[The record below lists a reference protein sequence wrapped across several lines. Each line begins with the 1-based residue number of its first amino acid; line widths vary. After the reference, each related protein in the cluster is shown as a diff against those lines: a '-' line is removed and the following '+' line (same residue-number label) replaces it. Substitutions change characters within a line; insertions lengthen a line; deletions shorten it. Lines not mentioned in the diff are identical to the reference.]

1 MKSINFIS
9 GLPRSGS
16 TLLAG
21 ILRQNPEIHAGMT
34 SPVHQIVSTAMRAMS
49 GENEAAVFIN
59 EQGRHDILRGIF
71 VSYYGSWNRANI
83 FDTSRAWTTKMNL
96 LADLFIDARVICC
109 VRNPAWIIDSFER
122 AVQANKLMPSKMF
135 QNNPTMNVYQRTNQ
149 LTGPEGIIGAAYN
162 NLREAFFGP
171 HSERLMLIDYETLC
185 RSPDFVVSSIYSFC
199 GIEPITAIGERH
211 DFKNVEYSA
220 NEFDDRL
227 GLPGL
232 HSVSGPV
239 RPFELRIPVIPPD
252 IFEAHKDNSFWL
264 DNQTRARSNA
274 IVL

>member
-34 SPVHQIVSTAMRAMS
+34 SPLYGVVAGAMRNMS
-49 GENEAAVFIN
+49 GENEASIFFN
-59 EQGRHDILRGIF
+59 EQSRRDILRGIF

-83 FDTSRAWTTKMNL
+83 FDTSRAWTTKCAML
-96 LADLFIDARVICC
+96 FDLFPDARIICC

-122 AVQANKLMPSKMF
+122 AVQSNKFMPSKMF
-135 QNNPTMNVYQRTNQ
+135 GNNASMNVYTRTNQ
-149 LTGPEGIIGAAYN
+149 LTEPAGIIGAAYN

-171 HSERLMLIDYETLC
+171 HSDKLMLIDYETLC
-185 RSPDFVVSSIYSFC
+185 RSPLFVVQSIYGFC
-199 GIEPITAIGERH
+199 GIECNANDTHR
-211 DFKNVEYSA
+211 FNNVEYSA
-220 NEFDDRL
+220 PEFDDRL

-232 HSVSGPV
+232 HTVTGAV
-239 RPFELRIPVIPPD
+239 KPFELRLPVIPPD
-252 IFEAHKDNSFWL
+252 IFEAHRDNSFWL
-264 DNQTRARSNA
+264 QDQARARSNA

>member
-34 SPVHQIVSTAMRAMS
+34 SPLHHIVSAAMRSMS
-49 GENEAAVFIN
+49 GENEAALFLN
-59 EQGRHDILRGIF
+59 EQSRHDILRGIF
-71 VSYYGSWNRANI
+71 ISYYGSWNRANI
-83 FDTSRAWTTKMNL
+83 FDTSRAWTIKMDL
-96 LADLFIDARVICC
+96 LNDLFLDARIICC

-122 AVQANKLMPSKMF
+122 AVRANKLSPSKMF
-135 QNNPTMNVYQRTNQ
+135 GNNPSMNVYQRTNQ
-149 LTGPEGIIGAAYN
+149 LTGPDGIIGAAYN

-171 HSERLMLIDYETLC
+171 HSDKVMLIDYETLC
-185 RSPDFVVSSIYSFC
+185 RSPEFVMQSIYQFTN
-199 GIEPITAIGERH
+199 IERPSGNGWH
-211 DFKNVEYSA
+211 DFNKVEYSA
-220 NEFDDRL
+220 NEFDERL

-232 HSVSGPV
+232 HTVTGPV
-239 RPFELRIPVIPPD
+239 RPFKERVTVLPPD

-264 DNQTRARSNA
+264 MEGARAKSNA